1 MFLHAKLILSDSG
14 YYIAFKILIPFYNVM
29 LVILFLLYLFQNL
42 YCNLKQLVVYFN
54 FQTYPPLALC
64 TVLLFFSRT
73 TVSPPVTLLLSLP
86 KKPLSLPTT
95 RSSSYFLSLLKPT
108 QSHLFFLSHTLFLPL
123 RTVVLSIL
131 HTVSAMQHALQDV
144 TGGGGLGLQKE
155 VPLSFLCALSLP
167 I

>member
-29 LVILFLLYLFQNL
+29 LVILFFIISVYL

-73 TVSPPVTLLLSLP
+73 TVSPPVNLLLSLP
-86 KKPLSLPTT
+86 KNPSLPTT

-123 RTVVLSIL
+123 RTVVLSTL

-155 VPLSFLCALSLP
+155 VPLSFLCALSLL

>member
-1 MFLHAKLILSDSG
+1 MFLHAELILSDSG

-29 LVILFLLYLFQNL
+29 LVILFFIISVYL

-64 TVLLFFSRT
+64 TVFIFFKDNCL
-73 TVSPPVTLLLSLP
+73 SPRYPPSVTA

-123 RTVVLSIL
+123 RTVVLSTL

-155 VPLSFLCALSLP
+155 VPLSFLCALSLL

>member
-1 MFLHAKLILSDSG
+1 
-14 YYIAFKILIPFYNVM
+14 M
-29 LVILFLLYLFQNL
+29 LVILFFIISVYL

-86 KKPLSLPTT
+86 KKTLSLPTT

-123 RTVVLSIL
+123 RTVVLSTL

-155 VPLSFLCALSLP
+155 VPLSFLCALSLL